1 MDPSSS
7 PVTPVSKEDFFFFL
21 LPLSHLESPAL
32 FRSVLTLQFC
42 LISLFHQSIII
53 LIFGL
58 IISLYFFVNS
68 LSMYMLINDIL
79 FSFEK
84 TGTKQKLRCV
94 KKENGNG
101 FNGSREE

>member
-21 LPLSHLESPAL
+21 LLLSHLESPAL

-42 LISLFHQSIII
+42 LISVFHQSIII